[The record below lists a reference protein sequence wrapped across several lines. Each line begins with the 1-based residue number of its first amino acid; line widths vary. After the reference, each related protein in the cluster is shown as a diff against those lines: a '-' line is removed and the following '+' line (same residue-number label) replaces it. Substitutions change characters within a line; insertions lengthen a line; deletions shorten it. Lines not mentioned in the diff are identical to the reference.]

1 LDALHAIPEFI
12 AQIAGC
18 ARSPQCRD
26 GLHLL
31 LDCGAGTL
39 DVVTFNV
46 YRNPTEGED
55 RFPIF
60 ASAVE
65 RLGTHYLMAARLSS
79 TSGSAHWDD
88 IAEIPTVADLSDR
101 LGLSAEQLA
110 AADRKFSARVTSTVR
125 TIAHRTRRS
134 RTPLAEAWNS
144 GVPVFVTGGGSYCS
158 LYRDAVVRAFE
169 DLRLPYKFTSF
180 PAVEQLPS
188 VLNHHMHRIS
198 VACGLTHD
206 AELLGKIVPAHEI
219 KDFVV
224 KPKLAY
230 RPDRDELYAK

>member
-1 LDALHAIPEFI
+1 
-12 AQIAGC
+12 
-18 ARSPQCRD
+18 
-26 GLHLL
+26 
-31 LDCGAGTL
+31 
-39 DVVTFNV
+39 
-46 YRNPTEGED
+46 
-55 RFPIF
+55 
-60 ASAVE
+60 
-65 RLGTHYLMAARLSS
+65 MAARLSS

-110 AADRKFSARVTSTVR
+110 AADRKFGARVTSTVR